1 MTAGSCAISM
11 WEGVDHE
18 SVTNLT
24 TFSMLQRSSLI
35 KMHQKKTACQYSSPL
50 LFLVVRFRLDKQ
62 LSNEK
67 VSTSNPRPAGKIQ
80 AREVNGECFFFF
92 FSLPRRL
99 PWSCPWYRHLTR
111 ICPCSCALWSTAQ
124 DCDCARQLLAINVS
138 ERVGSLASVIS
149 A

>member
-24 TFSMLQRSSLI
+24 TFSMLQRSSQI

-92 FSLPRRL
+92 FSP
-99 PWSCPWYRHLTR
+99 P
-111 ICPCSCALWSTAQ
+111 STATME
-124 DCDCARQLLAINVS
+124 LPLI
-138 ERVGSLASVIS
+138 
-149 A
+149 